1 MKWIASLV
9 SSEILIAI
17 VNLCLGRL
25 ELVKKTSI
33 SYRTNH
39 LYCIKGSVKIYIRMA
54 FSRWEF

>member
-33 SYRTNH
+33 SFRTNH

-54 FSRWEF
+54 FSR